1 MTKLKPDL
9 AKKLLPTK
17 LGNSDNI
24 EIDHYDRL
32 RHSVMII
39 ADKQRLDPI
48 RDQIELL
55 EIINNIV
62 NQEISNNAIAGANT
76 IIDFEATTTRLSNSI
91 FGYGRQRPA
100 RIVTSLRDY

>member
-76 IIDFEATTTRLSNSI
+76 IIDLKQQQPDFQIYIRLWPPAYIVGTR
-91 FGYGRQRPA
+91 
-100 RIVTSLRDY
+100 